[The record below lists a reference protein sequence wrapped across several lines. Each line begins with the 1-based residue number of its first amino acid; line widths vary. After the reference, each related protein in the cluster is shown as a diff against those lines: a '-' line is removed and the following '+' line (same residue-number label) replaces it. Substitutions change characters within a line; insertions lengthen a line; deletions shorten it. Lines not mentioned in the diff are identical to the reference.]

1 MASFDFSGI
10 EELMAGLHEISAL
23 SDDTGE
29 QVLLAEG
36 GVGGK
41 TTLRG
46 ASVEKAQKQTGLA
59 MGVHRTG
66 VTLDSISHGKL
77 KKTANG
83 GRALY
88 VYPRGVNSKG
98 IRNAEVAFIN
108 EFGKTNQKARP
119 FIKTANETCADEA
132 VDAAAKVYASYLA
145 SKKL

>member
-1 MASFDFSGI
+1 MASFGFSGI
-10 EELMAGLHEISAL
+10 EELMAALHEISNL
-23 SDDTGE
+23 SDDTVE
-29 QVLLAEG
+29 QLLLAEAT
-36 GVGGK
+36 V
-41 TTLRG
+41 
-46 ASVEKAQKQTGLA
+46 VEKAQKQTGLA

-98 IRNAEVAFIN
+98 NRNAEVAFIN

-132 VDAAAKVYASYLA
+132 VDAAAKVYANYLA
-145 SKKL
+145 SKNL

>member
-23 SDDTGE
+23 SDDTVE
-29 QVLLAEG
+29 QLLLAEAA
-36 GVGGK
+36 V
-41 TTLRG
+41 
-46 ASVEKAQKQTGLA
+46 VEKAQKQTGLA

>member
-10 EELMAGLHEISAL
+10 EELMAGLHESCAL
-23 SDDTGE
+23 SDDTVE
-29 QVLLAEG
+29 QLLLAEAA
-36 GVGGK
+36 V
-41 TTLRG
+41 
-46 ASVEKAQKQTGLA
+46 VEKAQKQTGLA